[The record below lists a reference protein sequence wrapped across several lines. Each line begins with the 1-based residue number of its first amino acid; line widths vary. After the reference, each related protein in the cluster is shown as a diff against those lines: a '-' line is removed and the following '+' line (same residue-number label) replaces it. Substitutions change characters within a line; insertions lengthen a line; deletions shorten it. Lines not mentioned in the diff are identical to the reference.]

1 MSVLDLKYK
10 NKYLKYKNK
19 YLNFQRQ
26 IGGVNDEVE
35 APLPRRQN
43 AVTGQERVP
52 PNEVA
57 LFDALLEQMLAR
69 REVLRQQ
76 APRREVLRQQAPRQ
90 VLATLLPTQNEEQ
103 AKQELVREQNRLEV
117 LLKQEVVEALQQT
130 LARLKGNSQQTLPRL
145 EAPSPLNVEQARMAG
160 LSLDEELVCYTQA
173 QLDALP
179 PLNEEQARRERERC
193 RQIRED
199 AAKRALEQEQAR
211 RNAPPRPSPDPD
223 DDLYD

>member
-19 YLNFQRQ
+19 YLNLQRQ
-26 IGGVNDEVE
+26 IGGVNGVDDVE
-35 APLPRRQN
+35 AEAPLVPPLPRRQN
-43 AVTGQERVP
+43 AVAGHERVP

-57 LFDALLEQMLAR
+57 LFYVLLELMLAR
-69 REVLRQQ
+69 L
-76 APRREVLRQQAPRQ
+76 EVLRQQAPRQ
-90 VLATLLPTQNEEQ
+90 VVAALLPTQNKEQ
-103 AKQELVREQNRLEV
+103 AKQELVREQNRLEA
-117 LLKQEVVEALQQT
+117 LLKQEVEASVQQI

-145 EAPSPLNVEQARMAG
+145 KAPSPLNVEQARMAG
-160 LSLDEELVCYTQA
+160 LSLDEALVCYTQA

>member
-1 MSVLDLKYK
+1 MSVSDLKYK

-19 YLNFQRQ
+19 YLNLQRQ
-26 IGGVNDEVE
+26 IGGVDDVE
-35 APLPRRQN
+35 AEAPLVPPLPRRQN
-43 AVTGQERVP
+43 AVTGHERVP

-57 LFDALLEQMLAR
+57 IFDALLEQMLA
-69 REVLRQQ
+69 
-76 APRREVLRQQAPRQ
+76 RREVLRQQAPRQ

-103 AKQELVREQNRLEV
+103 AKQELVREQNRLEA
-117 LLKQEVVEALQQT
+117 LLKQEVEALVQQT

-160 LSLDEELVCYTQA
+160 LSLDEALVCYTQA
-173 QLDALP
+173 QLDAMP

>member
-19 YLNFQRQ
+19 YLNLQRQ
-26 IGGVNDEVE
+26 IGGVDDVE
-35 APLPRRQN
+35 AEAPLVPPLPRRQN
-43 AVTGQERVP
+43 AVTGHERVP

-57 LFDALLEQMLAR
+57 IFDALLEQMLA
-69 REVLRQQ
+69 
-76 APRREVLRQQAPRQ
+76 RREVLRQQAPRQ

-103 AKQELVREQNRLEV
+103 AKQELVREQNRLEA
-117 LLKQEVVEALQQT
+117 LLKQEVEALVQQT

-160 LSLDEELVCYTQA
+160 LSLDEALVCYTQA
-173 QLDALP
+173 QLDAMP